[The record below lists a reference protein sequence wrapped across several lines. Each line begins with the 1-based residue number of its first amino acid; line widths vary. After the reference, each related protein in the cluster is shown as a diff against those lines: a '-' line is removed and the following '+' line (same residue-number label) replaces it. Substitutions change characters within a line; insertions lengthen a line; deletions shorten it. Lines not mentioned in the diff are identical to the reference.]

1 MIGSQK
7 GINFK
12 HVGGQDMLLIHPETL
27 IEYLKGLKRSESG
40 WYAFRIETLNR
51 LTHNNTFAKIFPIQ
65 KTEHAGAAEK

>member
-1 MIGSQK
+1 MVSSQK

-12 HVGGQDMLLIHPETL
+12 HVGNQDMLLIHPETL
-27 IEYLKGLKRSESG
+27 IQYLQGLQRSESG

-65 KTEHAGAAEK
+65 KLEHAEGK